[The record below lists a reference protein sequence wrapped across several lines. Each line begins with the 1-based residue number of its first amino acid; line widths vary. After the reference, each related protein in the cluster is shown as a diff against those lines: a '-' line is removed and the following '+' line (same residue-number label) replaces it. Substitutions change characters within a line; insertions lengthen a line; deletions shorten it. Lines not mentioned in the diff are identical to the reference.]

1 MISFLSDS
9 ERGEMASGNSSTRL
23 ETACKQMSQGS
34 DWAMM
39 GMLIMVNSVAQV
51 VCVSHFAGL
60 AMAEDAPDLATL
72 WKEGAKGQLSPLQ
85 QVRVW

>member
-1 MISFLSDS
+1 
-9 ERGEMASGNSSTRL
+9 
-23 ETACKQMSQGS
+23 
-34 DWAMM
+34 MM
-39 GMLIMVNSVAQV
+39 GMLIMVNGVAQV

>member
-1 MISFLSDS
+1 MISFLSESVWD
-9 ERGEMASGNSSTRL
+9 EMASGNSSTRL
-23 ETACKQMSQGS
+23 ETACKQRSQGS

-85 QVRVW
+85 KV

>member
-1 MISFLSDS
+1 
-9 ERGEMASGNSSTRL
+9 
-23 ETACKQMSQGS
+23 MSQGS
-34 DWAMM
+34 DWATM
-39 GMLIMVNSVAQV
+39 GMLIMVNGVAQV